1 MPEKHINRLTKSEE
15 EIKKH
20 YNQDVAAEDEW
31 AHITEMGPKL
41 EIADAMEVTAR
52 QIKFGRERNFSTKE
66 ESVQD
71 KSERFK
77 DDMSN
82 TNQYMKFV
90 NAHLAEKKTKIDKLK
105 QDERRFKEELE
116 SLQNFQVKPRTELDS
131 IHYKKIT
138 ENDTNSLLLHLQS
151 ERKSTLEKIAY
162 HQMQLEREKQT
173 LEQKD
178 AQISD
183 VKKEIEIL
191 AKKKQEKPTDPI
203 EVIRA
208 ELARLGISDDA
219 AKILGAVQSLEDLVK
234 TRKTQ

>member
-15 EIKKH
+15 DLKNH
-20 YNQDVAAEDEW
+20 YNQNTSAEDEW
-31 AHITEMGPKL
+31 SHITETGPKL
-41 EIADAMEVTAR
+41 EIADAMAVTSR
-52 QIKFGRERNFSTKE
+52 QISFGKERNFSTKE

-82 TNQYMKFV
+82 TNQYLKFV
-90 NAHLAEKKTKIDKLK
+90 NAHLAAKKTKIEKLK
-105 QDERRFKEELE
+105 QAEQKFKEELE
-116 SLQNFQVKPRTELDS
+116 SLQSFQVKPRTELDK

-138 ENDTNSLLLHLQS
+138 EDDTNSLLLHLQS
-151 ERKSTLEKIAY
+151 ERELVLEKIAH

-191 AKKKQEKPTDPI
+191 AKKKQEKQVDPI

-219 AKILGAVQSLEDLVK
+219 AKILGAVQSLEELVK
-234 TRKTQ
+234 AKKQ

>member
-15 EIKKH
+15 DLKKH
-20 YNQDVAAEDEW
+20 YNQNTSAEDEW
-31 AHITEMGPKL
+31 AHITETGPKL
-41 EIADAMEVTAR
+41 EIADAMEVTSR
-52 QIKFGRERNFSTKE
+52 QISFGKERNFSTKE

-82 TNQYMKFV
+82 TNQYLKFV
-90 NAHLAEKKTKIDKLK
+90 NAHLAAKKTKIEKLK
-105 QDERRFKEELE
+105 QDEQRFKEELE
-116 SLQNFQVKPRTELDS
+116 SLQSFQVKPRTELDK

-151 ERKSTLEKIAY
+151 ERESVLEKIAY

-178 AQISD
+178 VQISD

-191 AKKKQEKPTDPI
+191 TKKKQEKQADPI

-219 AKILGAVQSLEDLVK
+219 AKILGAVQSLEELVK
-234 TRKTQ
+234 TKKQ

>member
-15 EIKKH
+15 DLKKH
-20 YNQDVAAEDEW
+20 YNQNTSAEDEW
-31 AHITEMGPKL
+31 AHITETGPKL
-41 EIADAMEVTAR
+41 EIADAMEVTSR
-52 QIKFGRERNFSTKE
+52 QISFGKERNFFTKE

-82 TNQYMKFV
+82 TNQYLKFV
-90 NAHLAEKKTKIDKLK
+90 NAHLAAKKTKIEKLK
-105 QDERRFKEELE
+105 QDEQRFKEELE
-116 SLQNFQVKPRTELDS
+116 SLQSFQVKPRTELDK

-151 ERKSTLEKIAY
+151 ERESVLEKIAH
-162 HQMQLEREKQT
+162 HQMQLEREKQI

-191 AKKKQEKPTDPI
+191 TKKKQEKQADPI

-219 AKILGAVQSLEDLVK
+219 AKILGAVQSLEELVK
-234 TRKTQ
+234 TKKQ

>member
-31 AHITEMGPKL
+31 AHITETGPKL
-41 EIADAMEVTAR
+41 EIADAMEITTR
-52 QIKFGRERNFSTKE
+52 QIRFGKERNFSTKE

-90 NAHLAEKKTKIDKLK
+90 NAHLAEKKTKIEKLK
-105 QDERRFKEELE
+105 QDEQRFKEELE
-116 SLQNFQVKPRTELDS
+116 SLQNFQVKPRTELDRT
-131 IHYKKIT
+131 HYKKIT

-151 ERKSTLEKIAY
+151 ERKSALEKITY
-162 HQMQLEREKQT
+162 HQIQLEREKQT
-173 LEQKD
+173 LEQKE

-219 AKILGAVQSLEDLVK
+219 AKILGAVQSLEELVK

>member
-15 EIKKH
+15 DLKKH
-20 YNQDVAAEDEW
+20 YNQNTSAEDEW
-31 AHITEMGPKL
+31 AHITETGPKL
-41 EIADAMEVTAR
+41 EIADAMEVTSR
-52 QIKFGRERNFSTKE
+52 QISFGKERNFSTKE

-82 TNQYMKFV
+82 TNQYLKFV
-90 NAHLAEKKTKIDKLK
+90 NAHLAAKKTKIEKLK
-105 QDERRFKEELE
+105 QDEQRFKEELE
-116 SLQNFQVKPRTELDS
+116 SLQSFQVKPRTELDK

-151 ERKSTLEKIAY
+151 ERESVLEKITY
-162 HQMQLEREKQT
+162 HQMQIEREKQT

-178 AQISD
+178 VQISD

-191 AKKKQEKPTDPI
+191 TKKKQEKQADPI

-219 AKILGAVQSLEDLVK
+219 AKILGAVQSLEELVK
-234 TRKTQ
+234 TKKQ

>member
-15 EIKKH
+15 DLKKH
-20 YNQDVAAEDEW
+20 YNQNTSAEDEW
-31 AHITEMGPKL
+31 AHITETGPKL
-41 EIADAMEVTAR
+41 EIADAMEVTSR
-52 QIKFGRERNFSTKE
+52 QISFGKERNFSTKE

-82 TNQYMKFV
+82 TNQYLKFV
-90 NAHLAEKKTKIDKLK
+90 NAHLAAKKTKIEKLK
-105 QDERRFKEELE
+105 QDEQRFKEELE
-116 SLQNFQVKPRTELDS
+116 SLQSFQVKPRTELDK

-151 ERKSTLEKIAY
+151 ERESVLEKIAY

-191 AKKKQEKPTDPI
+191 TKKKQEKQADPI

-219 AKILGAVQSLEDLVK
+219 AKILGAVQSLEKLVK
-234 TRKTQ
+234 TKKQ

>member
-15 EIKKH
+15 EAKKH
-20 YNQDVAAEDEW
+20 YNQDVSAEDEW
-31 AHITEMGPKL
+31 AHITETGPKL
-41 EIADAMEVTAR
+41 EIADAMEVTVR
-52 QIKFGRERNFSTKE
+52 QISFGKERNFSTKE

-82 TNQYMKFV
+82 TNQYLKFV
-90 NAHLAEKKTKIDKLK
+90 NAHLAAKKTKIEKLK
-105 QDERRFKEELE
+105 QDEQRFKEELE
-116 SLQNFQVKPRTELDS
+116 SLQNFQVKPRTELDR

-151 ERKSTLEKIAY
+151 ERESTLEKIAY
-162 HQMQLEREKQT
+162 HQMQLEREKHT

-191 AKKKQEKPTDPI
+191 AKKKQERQADPI

-234 TRKTQ
+234 TRKPQ

>member
-15 EIKKH
+15 ETKKH
-20 YNQDVAAEDEW
+20 YNQDVSAEDEW
-31 AHITEMGPKL
+31 AHITETGPKL

-52 QIKFGRERNFSTKE
+52 QISFGKERNFSTKE

-82 TNQYMKFV
+82 TNQYLKFV
-90 NAHLAEKKTKIDKLK
+90 NAHLAAKKTKIEKLK
-105 QDERRFKEELE
+105 QDEQRFKEELE
-116 SLQNFQVKPRTELDS
+116 SLQNFQVKPRTELDRV
-131 IHYKKIT
+131 HYKKIT

-151 ERKSTLEKIAY
+151 ERESTLEKIAY

-178 AQISD
+178 TQISD

-191 AKKKQEKPTDPI
+191 AKKKQEKHVDPI
-203 EVIRA
+203 EVIRT

-219 AKILGAVQSLEDLVK
+219 AKILGAVQTLEDLVK
-234 TRKTQ
+234 TRKPQ

>member
-15 EIKKH
+15 DLKKH
-20 YNQDVAAEDEW
+20 YNQNTSAEDEW
-31 AHITEMGPKL
+31 AHITETGPKL
-41 EIADAMEVTAR
+41 EIADAMEVTTR
-52 QIKFGRERNFSTKE
+52 QISFGKEHNFSTKE

-82 TNQYMKFV
+82 TNQYLKFV
-90 NAHLAEKKTKIDKLK
+90 NAHLAAKKTKIEKLK
-105 QDERRFKEELE
+105 QDEKRFKEELE
-116 SLQNFQVKPRTELDS
+116 SLQAFQVKPRDELDKV
-131 IHYKKIT
+131 HYKRIT

-151 ERKSTLEKIAY
+151 ERESVLEKIAY
-162 HQMQLEREKQT
+162 HQMQLEREKQA
-173 LEQKD
+173 LGQKD

-183 VKKEIEIL
+183 VKREIELL
-191 AKKKQEKPTDPI
+191 AKKNQEKQADPI

-234 TRKTQ
+234 AKKTQ

>member
-15 EIKKH
+15 DLKKH
-20 YNQDVAAEDEW
+20 YNQNTSAEDEW
-31 AHITEMGPKL
+31 AHITETGPKL
-41 EIADAMEVTAR
+41 EIADAMEVTSR
-52 QIKFGRERNFSTKE
+52 QISFGKERNFFTKE

-82 TNQYMKFV
+82 TNQYLKFV
-90 NAHLAEKKTKIDKLK
+90 NAHLAAKKTKIEKLK
-105 QDERRFKEELE
+105 QDEQRFKEELE
-116 SLQNFQVKPRTELDS
+116 SLQSFQVKPRTELDK

-151 ERKSTLEKIAY
+151 ERESVLEKIAY
-162 HQMQLEREKQT
+162 HQMQLEREKQI

-191 AKKKQEKPTDPI
+191 TKKKQEKQADPI

-219 AKILGAVQSLEDLVK
+219 AKILGAVQSLEELVK
-234 TRKTQ
+234 TKKQ

>member
-116 SLQNFQVKPRTELDS
+116 SLQNFQVKPRTELDKV
-131 IHYKKIT
+131 HYKKIT

-151 ERKSTLEKIAY
+151 ERESTLEKIAY

>member
-15 EIKKH
+15 DLKKH
-20 YNQDVAAEDEW
+20 YNQNTSAEDEW
-31 AHITEMGPKL
+31 SHITETGPKL
-41 EIADAMEVTAR
+41 EIADVMEITSR
-52 QIKFGRERNFSTKE
+52 QISFGKERNFSTKE

-82 TNQYMKFV
+82 TNQYLKFV
-90 NAHLAEKKTKIDKLK
+90 NAHLAAKKTKIEKLK
-105 QDERRFKEELE
+105 QAEQRFKEELE
-116 SLQNFQVKPRTELDS
+116 SLQSFQVKPRTELDK

-151 ERKSTLEKIAY
+151 ERESVLEKIAY
-162 HQMQLEREKQT
+162 HQMQLEREKQI

-178 AQISD
+178 VQISD

-191 AKKKQEKPTDPI
+191 AKKKQEKQADPI

-219 AKILGAVQSLEDLVK
+219 TKILGAVQSLEELVK
-234 TRKTQ
+234 TKKQ

>member
-90 NAHLAEKKTKIDKLK
+90 NAHLAEKKTKIEKLK
-105 QDERRFKEELE
+105 QDQQRFKEELE

>member
-15 EIKKH
+15 DLKKH
-20 YNQDVAAEDEW
+20 YNQNTSAEDEW
-31 AHITEMGPKL
+31 AHITETGPKL
-41 EIADAMEVTAR
+41 EIADAMEVTSR
-52 QIKFGRERNFSTKE
+52 QISFGKERNFSTKE

-82 TNQYMKFV
+82 TNQYLKFV
-90 NAHLAEKKTKIDKLK
+90 NAHLAAKKTKIEKLK
-105 QDERRFKEELE
+105 QDEQRFKEELE
-116 SLQNFQVKPRTELDS
+116 SLQSFQVKPRTELDK
-131 IHYKKIT
+131 IRYKKIT

-151 ERKSTLEKIAY
+151 ERESVLEKIAY

-191 AKKKQEKPTDPI
+191 AKKKQEKQADPI

-219 AKILGAVQSLEDLVK
+219 AKILGAVQSLEELVK
-234 TRKTQ
+234 TKKQ